1 MKKKNP
7 DNNTETPLFPD
18 LPESTLSAVKKRLIQ
33 SSHDISMNDPEG
45 ITYQHSVLCQV
56 SLPYKNPGNTIRHW
70 ERKQG
75 KATLRIEA
83 GSLLNPATNNYDEV
97 GLPYGTKSRLILTHL
112 NSEALKTGSALIDVE
127 SSLTGFVKR
136 LGLAAHGRDI
146 RDIKDHLA
154 RLSTAIIRLGF
165 VEGQH
170 SMQVNTNIVR
180 AMNLWF
186 EKNEQQRVLWPS
198 TIQLSDDYFNSLVK
212 HAVPLDER
220 ALAALSHSPMG
231 LDVYSWLAQRLH
243 RVSASKPQF
252 ITWVALNDQFG
263 YNYERL
269 RDFKS
274 AFRDILTMVHSQYHD
289 AKFDIDDQGMT
300 LRNSPPPIGKKQFLV
315 T

>member
-1 MKKKNP
+1 
-7 DNNTETPLFPD
+7 
-18 LPESTLSAVKKRLIQ
+18 
-33 SSHDISMNDPEG
+33 MNDPEG

-56 SLPYKNPGNTIRHW
+56 SLPYKNPGNSVRHW

-83 GSLLNPATNNYDEV
+83 GSLLNPASNNYDEV

-112 NSEALKTGSALIDVE
+112 NSEALKIGSAIIDVE

-243 RVSASKPQF
+243 RVSTNKPQF
-252 ITWVALNDQFG
+252 ITWIALNEQFG

-274 AFRDILTMVHSQYHD
+274 AFREILIMVHSQYHD
-289 AKFDIDDQGMT
+289 AKFELDDQGMT